1 MCSDDRRVA
10 LPGELR
16 ISTIFPW
23 ELQLLGTAPDGSAN
37 SHRPLS
43 GKATIIPYLLVELV
57 TSPEANRQ
65 GTVDVMKSRTEF
77 ILDVYS
83 LMLGAFLLVS
93 PWLLASTK
101 TIMGHDA
108 WICGVL
114 VVSLS
119 TTALIAFV
127 EWEEWCVLAL
137 GLWLAVSPWLLG
149 FQNPTAMKVNV
160 GIGLLLGYLA
170 AMQLWLIH
178 YATPQPPAEAQRTPS
193 EA

>member
-1 MCSDDRRVA
+1 
-10 LPGELR
+10 
-16 ISTIFPW
+16 
-23 ELQLLGTAPDGSAN
+23 
-37 SHRPLS
+37 
-43 GKATIIPYLLVELV
+43 
-57 TSPEANRQ
+57 
-65 GTVDVMKSRTEF
+65 MKWRKES
-77 ILDVYS
+77 ILDAYT
-83 LMLGAFLLVS
+83 LLLGAFLLMS

-108 WICGVL
+108 WICGTL

-119 TTALIAFV
+119 ATALIAFV

-149 FQNPTAMKVNV
+149 FQNPIAMEVNV

-178 YATPQPPAEAQRTPS
+178 YATPQLPADAQRTRS